1 MCLEAQQRRFRPATR
16 METLPLCVVGH
27 LSLHPL
33 PSPPP
38 LPLHGGVVGFLQ
50 THFCV
55 HCLLQFGDAVRQ
67 QSGAGP
73 GGNTNRGELVGGNR
87 DRSEWRREM
96 ETKRER
102 SPSER
107 KRDED
112 LN

>member
-1 MCLEAQQRRFRPATR
+1 MGYLKILLSSR
-16 METLPLCVVGH
+16 MDALPLCLVGH

-33 PSPPP
+33 PSLPP
-38 LPLHGGVVGFLQ
+38 LPLLCGVVGFLQ
-50 THFCV
+50 THFGV
-55 HCLLQFGDAVRQ
+55 HCLLQE
-67 QSGAGP
+67 SGAGP

-87 DRSEWRREM
+87 DRSERRREM